1 MLENINLEVRKMD
14 KVCFFIVFCLINVIS
29 VSAQPAEPVEGV
41 PIRVYSCVLN
51 SRATTIEPGTRF
63 EMFINYENCSREPIA
78 AGEVM
83 LNCPEGVSLITNEGS
98 QLVENVAPHGTVGK
112 NYVITVSR
120 MCDKYILP
128 FEVWISNSDE
138 RLVKCYTIQ
147 LRMGQSANTTMKVNK
162 DVSVDDDSR
171 VKNDKAK
178 SPDNPAKETIEET
191 VPAIV
196 ETKGE
201 ARYIVTAS
209 SLNVRAASSPSSTI
223 IGSVKRGDTVTV
235 ISSHGDWAEMNY
247 KRGKGFVSSKYIRK
261 VETISIP
268 KMSSEVIAPPV
279 LEEKNI
285 NQETSQSTV
294 RQNQVYRKKR
304 NENKESFWKKAAYE
318 VKISAILG
326 GGVTFPVGD
335 FAKGNAN
342 YKRGTLECGLFSNT
356 VNGSAGVGFNVNG
369 MRALMFF
376 NEHIA
381 LLTEISFFYN
391 SLNRDTRDYFSEM
404 RNDAKD
410 YYDEVKLKLP
420 KYINF
425 PFIIGAHLR
434 IGDFFVESGLGVN
447 MSAIDVTYYSLSM
460 KNKNDY
466 SSYGQS
472 IGYKGTNTT
481 TFTYKVGVGMYFT
494 ESISLNFEYYSLGK
508 LHIKGNAWSNIEGVG
523 RQSTELT
530 YDDIHQ
536 QLLALRLC
544 FYFSSRK
551 H

>member
-1 MLENINLEVRKMD
+1 MVVMRKNYL
-14 KVCFFIVFCLINVIS
+14 FVILLLLLTS
-29 VSAQPAEPVEGV
+29 PVVAQPAEPVEGV

-120 MCDKYILP
+120 MCDRYILP

-162 DVSVDDDSR
+162 DVSVDDDSK

-178 SPDNPAKETIEET
+178 SPDNPAKETIEESF
-191 VPAIV
+191 PAIV
-196 ETKGE
+196 ESKAE
-201 ARYIVTAS
+201 SKYIVTAS

-247 KRGKGFVSSKYIRK
+247 KRGRGFVSNKYIRK
-261 VETISIP
+261 VETISFP

-285 NQETSQSTV
+285 NQEASQITV

-304 NENKESFWKKAAYE
+304 NENKESFWKKSAYE

-356 VNGSAGVGFNVNG
+356 VNGSAGIGFNING
-369 MRALMFF
+369 FRALMFF

-381 LLTEISFFYN
+381 LLEEISFFYN
-391 SLNRDTRDYFSEM
+391 SLNKDTRDYFSDM
-404 RNDAKD
+404 RNEAKD

-425 PFIIGAHLR
+425 PLILGAHLR
-434 IGDFFVESGLGVN
+434 IGDFFVESGLGFN
-447 MSAIDVTYYSLSM
+447 ITAIDVTYFGLSM
-460 KNKNDY
+460 KNKGDN

-472 IGYKGTNTT
+472 IGYKGTNTF
-481 TFTYKVGVGMYFT
+481 TFAYKVGVGMYFT
-494 ESISLNFEYYSLGK
+494 EYVSLNLEYYSLGN
-508 LHIKGNAWSNIEGVG
+508 LHIKGNSGSNMEGVG
-523 RQSTELT
+523 RQSTEFT
-530 YDDIHQ
+530 FDDIHQ